1 MFNDLKIENL
11 LLCTFVL
18 MNSTLPKIE
27 KLKSAKLIEYLF
39 TSGKRLKKYPV
50 QLLFVAANKKL
61 QNPIQVA
68 FSVPKRNIKNAV
80 DRNRIKRQLREAYR
94 INKHLFTT
102 PNKHIA
108 VMFIYMGK
116 HETNFTTIVEA
127 IEKLAEKFQQK
138 QQSNESKN

>member
-1 MFNDLKIENL
+1 MVNDLKIENL
-11 LLCTFVL
+11 LLRTFVT
-18 MNSTLPKIE
+18 MSFTLPKIE
-27 KLKSAKLIEYLF
+27 KLKSAKLIEHLF

-50 QLLFVAANKKL
+50 QLLFVAVDKEL

-102 PNKHIA
+102 SNTHIA

-116 HETNFTTIVEA
+116 EETSFNNIVEA
-127 IEKLAEKFQQK
+127 IEKLAAKFQQIQHTDENK
-138 QQSNESKN
+138 S